1 LTQEAQLPA
10 LAPRHLTQAEHNR
23 KSDMDTAHRHQS
35 IGNKTLEEAGRYHA
49 GALSEKPFAEVAA
62 QEFGPARH
70 EHADFAAARSAA
82 RSALLTSECR
92 V

>member
-1 LTQEAQLPA
+1 MKRAVGT
-10 LAPRHLTQAEHNR
+10 
-23 KSDMDTAHRHQS
+23 
-35 IGNKTLEEAGRYHA
+35 KTLEEAGAVHA

-70 EHADFAAARSAA
+70 EHADFAAARSAP
-82 RSALLTSECR
+82 LTSECR